1 MKLKNRIINYFV
13 ALSDKNEP
21 LVYSSSITMSSRVAK
36 VLLESQLK
44 REAKDVVLG
53 RGSLLHVCY
62 DLDSEMIYVV
72 NSGDFSEEKLEC
84 LLIAAKL
91 QITKDFGNFSS
102 RPPIKGSPYSS
113 IRVRSINS
121 FSHAKNIISKH
132 YKGKTYKDIPIIE
145 AFLPRMPSTVKTLP
159 SKYKDGDFSGGYI
172 SPSFAQS
179 ITFVEEMDVEGRKRT
194 EPQLLLVQKAPF
206 ILINIAQTKTKKE
219 PTATEKEWIVL
230 EAYRDYLNDEL
241 TAEESSITEDI
252 TKFADL
258 YAIKR
263 ALYMG
268 WPIEEVSDYMLDDTV
283 QDFGELIK
291 AISLFMSAVSSLKE
305 EGYND
310 VAVTPYYL
318 CFKIDDS
325 FPLSL
330 SSILNKSTGEIDR
343 SVQYDN
349 FMVLDYDHKTQ
360 HVLIRTS
367 IFVSPHVCKRVL
379 KAQSAPFIVR
389 YNHIVNKI
397 DIKSDDISYKEMKKD
412 RKQLANIHAIISAS
426 IDPSK
431 RESLKFRN
439 GELASGESSINP
451 NVFTVRRISEYLYA
465 SDFIK
470 IMCEEYGVP
479 FEDFDVVVGPIE
491 RVFGERIVGGFMDKT
506 LFTLNKWPV
515 PKELQKGIW
524 VSPPF
529 ISISS
534 LKTPSYHAQTDILI
548 HEYAHYI
555 YSKKHP
561 DYKISY
567 GGEKDART
575 EKGHIEQ
582 TIKYLSDVSEEFAY
596 LKQMK
601 FELGLGKS
609 PDEIIRDSIGGAL
622 TLGNYPIALKYREKV
637 EEALKEIEGG

>member
-13 ALSDKNEP
+13 APLGNNE
-21 LVYSSSITMSSRVAK
+21 LFAYSSSITMNAKVAK
-36 VLLESQLK
+36 VLLEK
-44 REAKDVVLG
+44 RDKNIKLSHDP
-53 RGSLLHVCY
+53 LLHVCY

-72 NSGDFSEEKLEC
+72 NSGDFSEEKYES
-84 LLIAAKL
+84 LLAAAKL
-91 QITKDFGNFSS
+91 RITKDFGNFSS

-113 IRVRSINS
+113 IRVRSIES
-121 FSHAKNIISKH
+121 FGHAKNIIGKH
-132 YKGKTYKDIPIIE
+132 YEDKIYKDIPIIE

-159 SKYKDGDFSGGYI
+159 PKYKDGNFSGGYI

-179 ITFVEEMDVEGRKRT
+179 ITFVEEMDVEGRKRD
-194 EPQLLLVQKAPF
+194 EAQLLTVQKTPF
-206 ILINIAQTKTKKE
+206 ILINTAQTKTKKE

-241 TAEESSITEDI
+241 TGEENSIIEGI
-252 TKFADL
+252 TRFADL

-263 ALYMG
+263 ALYLG
-268 WPIEEVSDYMLDDTV
+268 WPIEEVSDYMLGDTV
-283 QDFGELIK
+283 QDFGELIN

-305 EGYND
+305 EGYD
-310 VAVTPYYL
+310 SIAITPYYL

-325 FPLSL
+325 FPLNL
-330 SSILNKSTGEIDR
+330 SSVMNKSTGKIDR

-349 FMVLDYDHKTQ
+349 FVVLDYDHKTQ
-360 HVLIRTS
+360 YVLIQTS
-367 IFVSPHVCKRVL
+367 VFVSADICKRVL
-379 KAQSAPFIVR
+379 NAQSVPFIAR

-397 DIKSDDISYKEMKKD
+397 DIKSDDRSYKELQKD
-412 RKQLANIHAIISAS
+412 GKQIANIHAIISAS

-451 NVFTVRRISEYLYA
+451 NVFTVRRVSEYLYA

-470 IMCEEYGVP
+470 GMCEEYGVP

-491 RVFGERIVGGFMDKT
+491 RVFGERVAGGFMDKT

-534 LKTPSYHAQTDILI
+534 LKTPSYHAQADILI

-575 EKGHIEQ
+575 EKGHLEQ
-582 TIKYLSDVSEEFAY
+582 TIKYLSDISEEFAY

-622 TLGNYPIALKYREKV
+622 TLNNYPVALKYSEKV